1 MDEKTKHLNP
11 GCHNKMP
18 QTVWIKQ
25 EAFIT
30 VLEAGKSKIKVRA
43 DQFLAKALFL
53 VCRWPS
59 PHMGRE
65 RDHLA

>member
-30 VLEAGKSKIKVRA
+30 VLEAGKSKIKVPKDSA
-43 DQFLAKALFL
+43 SSEDLLAVSSQGKEHSGLFIFL
-53 VCRWPS
+53 
-59 PHMGRE
+59 
-65 RDHLA
+65 